1 MYGSQR
7 MKDWQEVIKLYER
20 ESMYLAE
27 AAQILTRNITY
38 EIPSLKKQI
47 TKFEQMS
54 VESEKKILDLAKS
67 ENILKSEHLLLCQ
80 QLGIKGDKIRRELV
94 QRLDE
99 LPKIYQRIASEIPS
113 LNKAISLYAEFSGN
127 ENSLELLRHVAANG
141 NTTVYQFLYSEE
153 PLSVEEPELKIN
165 LDLDEKAESAGNEID
180 FGEIDY
186 GAEIDFGG
194 EPSLEVGDIDWGEPI
209 ADANSSDPIDFSISL
224 EESGIVVES
233 GGQSGGIAKGDEAY
247 TVFDSPIYR
256 DQFINDLMEIE
267 AFLKMRL
274 YELTTSDKSRMISMT
289 NLEGFSGHD
298 AKSISEMLTEV
309 DVVLSQLT
317 EQLIQHLHQVKH
329 SPKYVDILAGKLQH
343 KLLAVEKIKISVKV
357 CQEKS
362 IDYKQQ
368 AVAIKPILER
378 VIDQTK
384 ILQEQIQND
393 ISKRYKNRNVFL
405 MGGINT
411 L

>member
-47 TKFEQMS
+47 TKFEQLS
-54 VESEKKILDLAKS
+54 AESEKKILDLAKS
-67 ENILKSEHLLLCQ
+67 ENILKAEHLLLCQ

-94 QRLDE
+94 ERLDE
-99 LPKIYQRIASEIPS
+99 LPKIYQRIAWEVSS
-113 LNKAISLYAEFSGN
+113 LNKAASLYADFSGD
-127 ENSLELLRHVAANG
+127 ETALELLRHVADNG

-153 PLSVEEPELKIN
+153 PLSIEQPEIKIN
-165 LDLDEKAESAGNEID
+165 LDLDEKVQEID
-180 FGEIDY
+180 FGGEIDF

-194 EPSLEVGDIDWGEPI
+194 DEPNLEVGDIDWGEP
-209 ADANSSDPIDFSISL
+209 ADNSDPIDFNISL

-247 TVFDSPIYR
+247 TILDSPAYR
-256 DQFINDLMEIE
+256 DQFINDLMELE
-267 AFLKMRL
+267 SFLKIRL
-274 YELTTSDKSRMISMT
+274 FELTTSDKSRMISMT
-289 NLEGFSGHD
+289 NLDGAGHD
-298 AKSISEMLTEV
+298 SKTITEMLSNV
-309 DVVLSQLT
+309 DVILSQLT
-317 EQLIQHLHQVKH
+317 DQLIQHLHQVKH

-343 KLLAVEKIKISVKV
+343 KLLAVDKIKISVKV

-362 IDYKQQ
+362 VNYKKE
-368 AVAIKPILER
+368 AVALKPILDR

-393 ISKRYKNRNVFL
+393 ISKRYKNRSVFL

>member
-7 MKDWQEVIKLYER
+7 MKDWQVVIKLYEK

-47 TKFEQMS
+47 TKFEQLS

-113 LNKAISLYAEFSGN
+113 LNKAISLYSEFSGN
-127 ENSLELLRHVAANG
+127 ENSLELLRHVASNG

-153 PLSVEEPELKIN
+153 PLSIEEPEFKIN
-165 LDLDEKAESAGNEID
+165 LDLDEKVELAGNEID
-180 FGEIDY
+180 FG
-186 GAEIDFGG
+186 AEIDFGG
-194 EPSLEVGDIDWGEPI
+194 DEPNLEVGDIDWGEPI
-209 ADANSSDPIDFSISL
+209 ADADNSDPIDFNISL

-247 TVFDSPIYR
+247 TILDSPSYR

-289 NLEGFSGHD
+289 NLDGFSGHD
-298 AKSISEMLTEV
+298 AKSISEMLSEV

-343 KLLAVEKIKISVKV
+343 KLLAVDKIKISVKV

-362 IDYKQQ
+362 VDYKKQ
-368 AVAIKPILER
+368 AVALKPILDR

-393 ISKRYKNRNVFL
+393 ISKRYKNRSVFL

>member
-47 TKFEQMS
+47 TKFEQLS
-54 VESEKKILDLAKS
+54 IESEKKILDLAKS

-80 QLGIKGDKIRRELV
+80 QLGIKGEKIRRELV

-99 LPKIYQRIASEIPS
+99 LPKIYQRIASGVPS
-113 LNKAISLYAEFSGN
+113 LNKSIDLYSEFSGN
-127 ENSLELLRHVAANG
+127 LNSLELLRHVASNG

-153 PLSVEEPELKIN
+153 PLSIEQPELKIN
-165 LDLDEKAESAGNEID
+165 LDLDDEKIQET
-180 FGEIDY
+180 GEIDY
-186 GAEIDFGG
+186 GAEEEIDFGG
-194 EPSLEVGDIDWGEPI
+194 AEPNLEVGDIDWGEPNLD
-209 ADANSSDPIDFSISL
+209 ADNSDPIDFSISL

-247 TVFDSPIYR
+247 TILDSPVYR
-256 DQFINDLMEIE
+256 DQFINDLMELE

-274 YELTTSDKSRMISMT
+274 YELTTTDKSRMISMT
-289 NLEGFSGHD
+289 NFDGFSGHD
-298 AKSISEMLTEV
+298 SKSISEMLSDV
-309 DVVLSQLT
+309 VVVLSQLT

-343 KLLAVEKIKISVKV
+343 KLLAVDKIKISVRV
-357 CQEKS
+357 CQEKTVN
-362 IDYKQQ
+362 YKKDS
-368 AVAIKPILER
+368 VALKPVLDR

-384 ILQEQIQND
+384 ILQEQIQSD
-393 ISKRYKNRNVFL
+393 ISKRYKNRIVNL

-411 L
+411 I

>member
-7 MKDWQEVIKLYER
+7 MKDWQVVIKLYEK

-47 TKFEQMS
+47 TKFEQLS

-113 LNKAISLYAEFSGN
+113 LNKAISLYSEFSGN
-127 ENSLELLRHVAANG
+127 ENSLELLRHVASNG

-153 PLSVEEPELKIN
+153 PLSIEEPEFKIN
-165 LDLDEKAESAGNEID
+165 LDLDEKVELAGNEID
-180 FGEIDY
+180 FG
-186 GAEIDFGG
+186 AEIDFGG
-194 EPSLEVGDIDWGEPI
+194 DEPNLEVGDIDWGEPI
-209 ADANSSDPIDFSISL
+209 AEADNSDPIDFNISL

-247 TVFDSPIYR
+247 TILDSPSYR

-289 NLEGFSGHD
+289 NLDEFSGHD
-298 AKSISEMLTEV
+298 AKSISEMLSEV

-343 KLLAVEKIKISVKV
+343 KLLAVDKIKISVKV

-362 IDYKQQ
+362 VDYKKQ
-368 AVAIKPILER
+368 AVALKPILDR

-393 ISKRYKNRNVFL
+393 ISKRYKNRSVFL